1 MTCRGA
7 VRLRRTQI
15 PSTHAPADHR
25 RFDGIA
31 RIDALP
37 ATATPSTQERDDISA
52 DVILAQELKRLLRRR
67 YVVVNESIDSRL
79 PCRHAMIRAG
89 REEMPARNAARA
101 SWRAYMPPQGTESTS
116 EDRMAFKPNYGRDRA
131 ERARAA
137 RLKRAE
143 KQRKKDEKTALRKA
157 ERAEVD
163 PPAEDSNT
171 EA

>member
-1 MTCRGA
+1 
-7 VRLRRTQI
+7 
-15 PSTHAPADHR
+15 
-25 RFDGIA
+25 
-31 RIDALP
+31 
-37 ATATPSTQERDDISA
+37 
-52 DVILAQELKRLLRRR
+52 
-67 YVVVNESIDSRL
+67 
-79 PCRHAMIRAG
+79 MIRAG
-89 REEMPARNAARA
+89 REAMPARNAAMA

-137 RLKRAE
+137 RLKSEE
-143 KQRKKDEKTALRKA
+143 KQRRKDEKTALRKA